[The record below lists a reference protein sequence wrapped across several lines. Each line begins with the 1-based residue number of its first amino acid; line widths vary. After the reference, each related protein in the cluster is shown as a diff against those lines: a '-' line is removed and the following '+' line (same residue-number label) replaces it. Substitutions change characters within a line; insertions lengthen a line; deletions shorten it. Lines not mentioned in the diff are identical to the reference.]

1 MISQYISKLQ
11 EKIDL
16 TYDEI
21 NQIMT
26 EMLSGKTDDTQN
38 SDFLSFLAQKG
49 ETDDELLGMLD
60 KMEEFSLKI
69 TPKNQGTIIDMCGT
83 GGDKLQTF
91 NISTTAS
98 FVVAASGGI
107 VAKHG
112 NRSSSG
118 VSGSADIFE
127 YFGYNLNSEPA
138 EIVDILEKYNI
149 CFMFAQKFHP
159 AMKHVSAARK
169 QLGKRTAF
177 NLLGPLSNPANVKNQ
192 LVGVFSIE
200 YLDRLPQILK
210 RKGAQN
216 IMTVRSDDGMD
227 EFSTSSTN
235 RVGILRKDKVLMNV
249 IDPEVVGLHK
259 SKLSDIQIESKQD
272 AIESFV
278 KVLNN
283 TANQAMIETTVLNA
297 AGGLIVADIAKNF
310 EDAVEIATNTIESGK
325 AYSLLEK
332 FVKGTG
338 NISKLKEITNG

>member
-11 EKIDL
+11 EKTDL

-21 NQIMT
+21 NQVMT
-26 EMLSGKTDDTQN
+26 EVLSGKTDDTQN
-38 SDFLSFLAQKG
+38 SDFLSALAQKG

-60 KMEEFSLKI
+60 KMQEFSLKI
-69 TPKNQGTIIDMCGT
+69 TPKNQGTVIDMCGT

-98 FVVAASGGI
+98 FVVAAAGGV

-127 YFGYNLNSEPA
+127 YFGYDLNSEPA
-138 EIVDILEKYNI
+138 KIADVLEKYNI

-192 LVGVFSIE
+192 LVGVFSTE

-210 RKGAQN
+210 RKGAEN

-235 RVGILRKDKVLMNV
+235 RVCILQKDKVLMNV
-249 IDPEVVGLHK
+249 IDPEVIGLHK

-272 AIESFV
+272 AVESFV
-278 KVLNN
+278 RVLNN
-283 TANQAMIETTVLNA
+283 TANQAMIETTALNA
-297 AGGLIVADIAKNF
+297 AGGLIVANVAKNF
-310 EDAVEIATNTIESGK
+310 EEAIEIATNTIESGK
-325 AYSLLEK
+325 AYSLLEE
-332 FVKGTG
+332 FVKSTG
-338 NISKLKEITNG
+338 DVSKLKEINDG

>member
-11 EKIDL
+11 EKTDL

-26 EMLSGKTDDTQN
+26 EVLSGKTDDIQN
-38 SDFLSFLAQKG
+38 SKFLSHLAQKG

-98 FVVAASGGI
+98 FVVAAAGGI

-310 EDAVEIATNTIESGK
+310 EEAVEIATNTIESGK

>member
-11 EKIDL
+11 EKTDL

-26 EMLSGKTDDTQN
+26 EVLSGKTDDIQN
-38 SDFLSFLAQKG
+38 SKFLSYLAQKG

-98 FVVAASGGI
+98 FVVAAAGGI

-310 EDAVEIATNTIESGK
+310 EEAVEIATNTIESGK

>member
-69 TPKNQGTIIDMCGT
+69 TPKNQGTLIDMCGT

-98 FVVAASGGI
+98 FVVAAAGGI

-118 VSGSADIFE
+118 VSGSADVFE

-283 TANQAMIETTVLNA
+283 TANQAMIETTILNA